1 MKSIQD
7 QVLDLFK
14 DEISTRLD
22 KNWKEIPL
30 ELDYD
35 LFDAPGDDLL
45 DALNKFE
52 QNLMLIFPVLNGRVI
67 SLGRILQC

>member
-14 DEISTRLD
+14 DEISPRLD

-30 ELDYD
+30 ELYYD
-35 LFDAPGDDLL
+35 LVDAPGADLR
-45 DALNKFE
+45 DALNK
-52 QNLMLIFPVLNGRVI
+52 
-67 SLGRILQC
+67 

>member
-22 KNWKEIPL
+22 KIERNPIETIMTYLIPATICMTL
-30 ELDYD
+30 
-35 LFDAPGDDLL
+35 
-45 DALNKFE
+45 K
-52 QNLMLIFPVLNGRVI
+52 
-67 SLGRILQC
+67 